1 MTKEEIIESG
11 LLELYVLGKCDT
23 DEMRI
28 INSVLAKNPDLDTE
42 IRSIENSLIQYAEI
56 NGVDLI
62 PEEKIK
68 IENMIF
74 DTEETEKSKIIP
86 FGFSAFAAAASFI
99 IISMLALVS
108 LFYYNKSIGL
118 QKELSVLSKNN
129 QTLTFQNLINKANYR
144 NASEQL
150 SLIHKHG
157 NKTTH
162 LEGLPLAPE
171 TSAMVYWNSEN
182 KQLYINIDH
191 LPKLE
196 SGKQY
201 QLWAL
206 EKGKPIDA
214 GVVPLLAADN
224 TIYKMKNIQNADS
237 FAISIEKEG
246 GSTAPTVDQII
257 ALGKI

>member
-28 INSVLAKNPDLDTE
+28 INSVLAKNPDLNSE

-56 NGVDLI
+56 NGVTLN

-68 IENMIF
+68 IENKIF
-74 DTEETEKSKIIP
+74 DTKETENSKIIP
-86 FGFSAFAAAASFI
+86 FGFSAFGAAASFI
-99 IISMLALVS
+99 IISMLALLS

-118 QKELSVLSKNN
+118 QKELSILSKNN

-162 LEGLPLAPE
+162 LEGLPLAPK

-206 EKGKPIDA
+206 EKGKTIDA

-237 FAISIEKEG
+237 FAISIEKVG
-246 GSTAPTVDQII
+246 GAASPTADQII